1 MYLMTTT
8 DYLINIALILVVFMQ
23 IRDRRLGL
31 RSVLLPVAL
40 VAFAAENYL
49 HTIPTSGNDL
59 LLIAVLVAAGATLGT
74 LAGLAMKMRVDGEG
88 DTLARAGWTAAV
100 LWVLGIGARMAFVLA
115 SEHGAGH
122 AITQFSIDNHITG
135 SQAWTAALVLMAFGE
150 VIARLAVIQ
159 TRSFLLAR
167 NGGHSLLAGSN
178 A

>member
-1 MYLMTTT
+1 MTTT

-23 IRDRRLGL
+23 IRERRLGL

-59 LLIAVLVAAGATLGT
+59 LLIAVLIAAGATLGT

-88 DTLARAGWTAAV
+88 ATFARAGFIAAA

-122 AITQFSIDNHITG
+122 AITQFSINNRISG
-135 SQAWTAALVLMAFGE
+135 SAAWTAALVLMAFAE
-150 VIARLAVIQ
+150 VLARLAAIQ
-159 TRSFLLAR
+159 IRAFMVGRGSSSPLV
-167 NGGHSLLAGSN
+167 AGSH

>member
-1 MYLMTTT
+1 MHFMTTT

-23 IRDRRLGL
+23 IRERRLGL

-49 HTIPTSGNDL
+49 HTIPTNGNDL
-59 LLIAVLVAAGATLGT
+59 VLIAVLIAAGATLGT
-74 LAGLAMKMRVDGEG
+74 LAGLAMKMRVDGG
-88 DTLARAGWTAAV
+88 GATFARAGVAAAA

-122 AITQFSIDNHITG
+122 AITQFSINNRISG
-135 SQAWTAALVLMAFGE
+135 SAAWTAALVLMAFAE
-150 VIARLAVIQ
+150 VLARLAAIQ
-159 TRSFLLAR
+159 IRAFMVGRGSSSPLV
-167 NGGHSLLAGSN
+167 AGSH